1 MATEFKFLGNNM
13 EKISSYYGIF
23 LIIWGFAV
31 SYVSNSESL
40 TSLIPT
46 FLGILILVFA
56 LFALF
61 IPSKKKLFMHIVVIF
76 GLITFIGGLDLI
88 RNYNSLFNNFWG
100 DLSKFALESKR
111 NELINTSLL
120 KRDISFLNYGSHTG
134 EY

>member
-1 MATEFKFLGNNM
+1 MPTEFKFLGNNM
-13 EKISSYYGIF
+13 EKISSYYGAF

-31 SYVSNSESL
+31 SSLSNSESL

-46 FLGILILVFA
+46 FLGILIFVFA

-76 GLITFIGGLDLI
+76 GLITFIGGLDLF

-100 DLSKFALESKR
+100 DLSKFMMLTTGLFFTYLCIKSFIHARKQNSK
-111 NELINTSLL
+111 
-120 KRDISFLNYGSHTG
+120 
-134 EY
+134 

>member
-1 MATEFKFLGNNM
+1 MPTEFKFLGNNM
-13 EKISSYYGIF
+13 EKISSYYGAF

-31 SYVSNSESL
+31 SSLSNSESL

-76 GLITFIGGLDLI
+76 GLITFIGGLDFL

-100 DLSKFALESKR
+100 DLSKFMMLTTGLFFTYLCIKSFIHARKQNSK
-111 NELINTSLL
+111 
-120 KRDISFLNYGSHTG
+120 
-134 EY
+134 

>member
-1 MATEFKFLGNNM
+1 MPTDFKFLGNNM
-13 EKISSYYGIF
+13 EKISSYYGVF

-31 SYVSNSESL
+31 SSLSNSESL

-76 GLITFIGGLDLI
+76 GLITFIGGLDLF
-88 RNYNSLFNNFWG
+88 RNYNSLFSNFWG
-100 DLSKFALESKR
+100 DLSKFMMLITGLFFTYLCIKSFIHARKQNSK
-111 NELINTSLL
+111 
-120 KRDISFLNYGSHTG
+120 
-134 EY
+134 

>member
-1 MATEFKFLGNNM
+1 MPTEFKFLGNNM
-13 EKISSYYGIF
+13 EKISSYYGAF

-31 SYVSNSESL
+31 SSLSNSESL

-61 IPSKKKLFMHIVVIF
+61 IPSKKKLFMHIVVMF
-76 GLITFIGGLDLI
+76 GLITFIGGLDLF

-100 DLSKFALESKR
+100 DLSKLMMLTTCLFFTYLCIKSFIHARKQNSK
-111 NELINTSLL
+111 
-120 KRDISFLNYGSHTG
+120 
-134 EY
+134 

>member
-1 MATEFKFLGNNM
+1 MPSEFKFLGNNM
-13 EKISSYYGIF
+13 EKISSYYGAF

-31 SYVSNSESL
+31 SSLSNSESL

-61 IPSKKKLFMHIVVIF
+61 IPSKKKLFMHIVVMF
-76 GLITFIGGLDLI
+76 GLITFIGGLDLF

-100 DLSKFALESKR
+100 DLSKFMMLITGLFFTYLCIKSFIHARKQNSK
-111 NELINTSLL
+111 
-120 KRDISFLNYGSHTG
+120 
-134 EY
+134 

>member
-1 MATEFKFLGNNM
+1 MPTEFKFLGNNM
-13 EKISSYYGIF
+13 EKISSYYGAF

-31 SYVSNSESL
+31 SSLSNSESL

-61 IPSKKKLFMHIVVIF
+61 IPSKKKLFMHIVVMF
-76 GLITFIGGLDLI
+76 GLIIFIGGLALF

-100 DLSKFALESKR
+100 DLSKLMMLTTGLFFTYLCIKSFIHARKQNSK
-111 NELINTSLL
+111 
-120 KRDISFLNYGSHTG
+120 
-134 EY
+134 

>member
-76 GLITFIGGLDLI
+76 GLVTFIGGLDLI

-100 DLSKFALESKR
+100 DLSKFMMMLTGLFFTYLCVKSFIHARKQNSK
-111 NELINTSLL
+111 
-120 KRDISFLNYGSHTG
+120 
-134 EY
+134 

>member
-1 MATEFKFLGNNM
+1 MPTEFKFLGNNM
-13 EKISSYYGIF
+13 EKISSYYGAF

-31 SYVSNSESL
+31 SSLSNSESL

-76 GLITFIGGLDLI
+76 GLITFIGGLDLF

-100 DLSKFALESKR
+100 DLSKFMMLTTGLFFTYLCVKSFIHARKQNSK
-111 NELINTSLL
+111 
-120 KRDISFLNYGSHTG
+120 
-134 EY
+134 

>member
-1 MATEFKFLGNNM
+1 MPTEFKFLGNNM
-13 EKISSYYGIF
+13 EKISSYYGAF

-31 SYVSNSESL
+31 SSLSNSESL

-61 IPSKKKLFMHIVVIF
+61 IPSKKKLFMHIVVMF
-76 GLITFIGGLDLI
+76 GLIIFIGGLDLF

-100 DLSKFALESKR
+100 DLSKLMMLTTGLFFTYLCIKSFIHARKQNSK
-111 NELINTSLL
+111 
-120 KRDISFLNYGSHTG
+120 
-134 EY
+134 

>member
-31 SYVSNSESL
+31 SSVSNSESL

-100 DLSKFALESKR
+100 DLSKFMMMLTGLFFTYLCVKSFIHARKQNSK
-111 NELINTSLL
+111 
-120 KRDISFLNYGSHTG
+120 
-134 EY
+134 

>member
-1 MATEFKFLGNNM
+1 MPTEFKFLGNNM
-13 EKISSYYGIF
+13 EKISSYYGVF

-31 SYVSNSESL
+31 SSLSNSESL

-61 IPSKKKLFMHIVVIF
+61 IPSKKKLFMHIVVMF
-76 GLITFIGGLDLI
+76 GLITFIGGLDLF

-100 DLSKFALESKR
+100 DLSKLMMLTTGLFFTYLCIKSFIHARKQNSK
-111 NELINTSLL
+111 
-120 KRDISFLNYGSHTG
+120 
-134 EY
+134 

>member
-1 MATEFKFLGNNM
+1 M
-13 EKISSYYGIF
+13 EKISSYYGAF

-31 SYVSNSESL
+31 SSLSNSESL

-76 GLITFIGGLDLI
+76 GLITFIGGLDLF

-100 DLSKFALESKR
+100 DLSKFMMLTTGLFFTYLCIKSFIHARKQNSK
-111 NELINTSLL
+111 
-120 KRDISFLNYGSHTG
+120 
-134 EY
+134 

>member
-100 DLSKFALESKR
+100 DLSKFMMMLTGLFFTYLCVKSFIHARKQNSK
-111 NELINTSLL
+111 
-120 KRDISFLNYGSHTG
+120 
-134 EY
+134 

>member
-1 MATEFKFLGNNM
+1 MPTEFKFLGNNM
-13 EKISSYYGIF
+13 EKISSYYGAF

-31 SYVSNSESL
+31 SSLSNSESL

-46 FLGILILVFA
+46 FLGILISVFA

-76 GLITFIGGLDLI
+76 GLITFIGGLDLF

-100 DLSKFALESKR
+100 DLSKFMMLTTGLFFTYLCIKSFIHARKQNSK
-111 NELINTSLL
+111 
-120 KRDISFLNYGSHTG
+120 
-134 EY
+134 

>member
-1 MATEFKFLGNNM
+1 MPTEFKFLGNNM
-13 EKISSYYGIF
+13 EKISSYYGAF

-31 SYVSNSESL
+31 SSLSNSESL

-76 GLITFIGGLDLI
+76 GLITFIGGLDLF
-88 RNYNSLFNNFWG
+88 RNYNSLFSNFWG
-100 DLSKFALESKR
+100 DLSKFMMLITGLFFTYLCIKSFIHARKQNSK
-111 NELINTSLL
+111 
-120 KRDISFLNYGSHTG
+120 
-134 EY
+134 

>member
-1 MATEFKFLGNNM
+1 MPTEFKFLGNNM
-13 EKISSYYGIF
+13 EKISSYYGVF

-31 SYVSNSESL
+31 SSLSNSESL

-76 GLITFIGGLDLI
+76 GLITFIGGLDLF

-100 DLSKFALESKR
+100 DLSKFMMLTTGLFFTYLCIKSFIHARKQNSK
-111 NELINTSLL
+111 
-120 KRDISFLNYGSHTG
+120 
-134 EY
+134 

>member
-1 MATEFKFLGNNM
+1 MPTEFKFLGNNM
-13 EKISSYYGIF
+13 EKISSYYGAF

-31 SYVSNSESL
+31 SSLSNSESL

-76 GLITFIGGLDLI
+76 GLITFIGGLDLF

-100 DLSKFALESKR
+100 DLSKLMMLTTGLFFTYLCIKSFIHARKQNSK
-111 NELINTSLL
+111 
-120 KRDISFLNYGSHTG
+120 
-134 EY
+134 

>member
-1 MATEFKFLGNNM
+1 MPTEFKFLGNNM
-13 EKISSYYGIF
+13 EKISSYYGAF

-31 SYVSNSESL
+31 SSLSNSESL
-40 TSLIPT
+40 TSLIPA

-76 GLITFIGGLDLI
+76 GLITFIGGLDLF

-100 DLSKFALESKR
+100 DLSKFMMLTTGLFFTYLCIKSFIHARKQNSK
-111 NELINTSLL
+111 
-120 KRDISFLNYGSHTG
+120 
-134 EY
+134 

>member
-1 MATEFKFLGNNM
+1 MPTEFKFLGNNM
-13 EKISSYYGIF
+13 EKISSYYGVF

-31 SYVSNSESL
+31 SSLSNSESL

-61 IPSKKKLFMHIVVIF
+61 IPSKKKLFMHIVVMF
-76 GLITFIGGLDLI
+76 GLITFIGGLDLF

-100 DLSKFALESKR
+100 DLSKFMMLTTGLFFTYLCIKSFIHARKQNSK
-111 NELINTSLL
+111 
-120 KRDISFLNYGSHTG
+120 
-134 EY
+134 

>member
-1 MATEFKFLGNNM
+1 MPTEFKFLGNNM
-13 EKISSYYGIF
+13 EKISSYYGAF

-31 SYVSNSESL
+31 SSLSNSESL

-61 IPSKKKLFMHIVVIF
+61 IPSKKKLFMHIVVMF
-76 GLITFIGGLDLI
+76 GLITFIGGLDLF

-100 DLSKFALESKR
+100 DLSKFMMLTTGLFFTYLCIKSFIHARKQNSK
-111 NELINTSLL
+111 
-120 KRDISFLNYGSHTG
+120 
-134 EY
+134 

>member
-1 MATEFKFLGNNM
+1 MPTEFKFLGNNM
-13 EKISSYYGIF
+13 EKISSYYGVF

-31 SYVSNSESL
+31 SSLSNSESL

-61 IPSKKKLFMHIVVIF
+61 IPSKKKLFMHIVVMF
-76 GLITFIGGLDLI
+76 GLITFIGGLDLL

-100 DLSKFALESKR
+100 DLSKLMMLTTGLFFTYLCIKSFIHARKQNSK
-111 NELINTSLL
+111 
-120 KRDISFLNYGSHTG
+120 
-134 EY
+134 

>member
-1 MATEFKFLGNNM
+1 MPTEFKFLGNNM
-13 EKISSYYGIF
+13 EKISSYYGAF

-31 SYVSNSESL
+31 SSLSNSESL

-61 IPSKKKLFMHIVVIF
+61 IPSKKKIFMHIVVMF
-76 GLITFIGGLDLI
+76 GLITFIGGLDLF

-100 DLSKFALESKR
+100 DLSKLMMLTTGLFFTYLCIKSFIHARKQNSK
-111 NELINTSLL
+111 
-120 KRDISFLNYGSHTG
+120 
-134 EY
+134 